1 MKTILAL
8 IPLATLTQG
17 AIVEDDVLEF
27 PGADIVL
34 ESINIEVDWVKL
46 VACIKAA
53 HPMVKD
59 VIALV
64 KLVKAKKY
72 AEALVIVQRMIGE
85 GCYSQKEQG
94 QPRNGLGHR
103 CF

>member
-8 IPLATLTQG
+8 ILLATLTQG

-59 VIALV
+59 VVALV
-64 KLVKAKKY
+64 QLVTARNMQKLLLSFR
-72 AEALVIVQRMIGE
+72 E
-85 GCYSQKEQG
+85 
-94 QPRNGLGHR
+94 
-103 CF
+103 